1 MDRRV
6 RKLSAA
12 LALSIALSLIATTSG
27 ATEDLSALAR
37 PVARGPLADDSVYF
51 VMTDRFANGDTSN
64 DGGGLTGGRL
74 GGGDDSTDIGYYHGG
89 DFKGLTNHLQ
99 YIRDLGFNSI
109 WITPPVKNQFVQQG
123 SAAYHGYWAL
133 DFTTIDP
140 HLGTEQDFKDF
151 VAASHKLGMKVI
163 VDIVVNHTADVVKY
177 TIGATTYREPADFPY
192 KTCTRKVFDPAKV
205 AGLASFPKLC
215 VDKSFAYVPRT
226 STYDKNIKK
235 PVFLN
240 DLTNYH
246 NRGDSIWSGT
256 SVTQGDFVGLDD
268 IFTEKPAVV
277 KGMTDLW
284 SSWITRFDIDGYR
297 IDTAKHV
304 NPEFWRAFLPKIIA
318 TAKAAGK
325 ENFPIFGEVADSDIP
340 FLASFVTEQNF
351 PGVLDFPF
359 QAKVSRFA
367 KAGGGASDVADLFN
381 TDDFYTT
388 STTSAYSLAT
398 FLGNHDMGRI
408 GHFIEILS
416 GSDGAQIM
424 LERAKLANA
433 LLFTLRGGP
442 VLYYGD
448 EKGMTGNGGDQLARQ
463 DMFATHVEDWKSEVR
478 IGNAPIGNSSAFDV
492 KNPLEANVAELQGLY
507 KKYPA
512 LKSGTQQIRFGM
524 GSVLA
529 VSRYAD
535 NQELLIAFNSSDDP
549 QGATIPVS
557 TKNST
562 WSTVSGGA
570 QYSAHATSIDLKL
583 APRSWVILK
592 ADKVFEPSTALEV
605 ILNSPKP
612 DYRTPGWSAITAK
625 VPGDDFVQVTFAA
638 RQIGKAWKMLGT
650 SDHRTMEDNYVI
662 AGLHRVFIHNRLYKS
677 GTTFELVAIA
687 TNTKGEKSVSKV
699 VNYKVKY

>member
-1 MDRRV
+1 M

-12 LALSIALSLIATTSG
+12 IAIAVGLSLITTSSG
-27 ATEDLSALAR
+27 AAEDLAALAR
-37 PVARGPLADDSVYF
+37 PVARGPLAGDSVYF

-74 GGGDDSTDIGYYHGG
+74 GGGDDPTDIGYYHGG
-89 DFKGLTNHLQ
+89 DFKGLTNHLR
-99 YIRDLGFNSI
+99 YIKDLGFNSI
-109 WITPPVKNQFVQQG
+109 WITPPVKNQYVQQG
-123 SAAYHGYWAL
+123 SAGYHGYWAL

-140 HLGTEQDFKDF
+140 HLGTEKDFKDF

-163 VDIVVNHTADVVKY
+163 VDIVINHTADVVKY
-177 TIGATTYREPADFPY
+177 TIGSTSYREPADFPY
-192 KTCTRKVFDPAKV
+192 KTCGGKVFEPAIV

-215 VDKSFAYVPRT
+215 ADKSFAYVPRT

-235 PVFLN
+235 PAFLN

-256 SVTQGDFVGLDD
+256 SVTQGDFSGLDD
-268 IFTEKPAVV
+268 LFTEKPAVV
-277 KGMTDLW
+277 KGMADLW

-304 NPEFWRAFLPKIIA
+304 NPEFWKAFLPKIIA

-325 ENFPIFGEVADSDIP
+325 ENFPIFGEVFDSDIP
-340 FLASFVTEQNF
+340 FVASFVTEQNF

-359 QAKVSRFA
+359 QSKVSRFA

-388 STTSAYSLAT
+388 ATTSAYSLAT
-398 FLGNHDMGRI
+398 FLGNHDIGRI
-408 GHFIEILS
+408 GHFIEIQS

-442 VLYYGD
+442 ILYYGD
-448 EKGMTGNGGDQLARQ
+448 EKGMTGSGGDQLARQ
-463 DMFATHVEDWKSEVR
+463 DMFATQIEEWKTEVR
-478 IGNAPIGNSSAFDV
+478 IGSAPIGNTSSFDI
-492 KNPLEANVAELQGLY
+492 KSPLEANIAQLQGLY

-512 LKSGTQQIRFGM
+512 LKSGTQQVRYGF

-529 VSRYAD
+529 VSRFAD
-535 NQELLIAFNSSDDP
+535 NQEFLIAFNSNDDA
-549 QGATIPVS
+549 QEATVPVS
-557 TKNST
+557 TKNSR
-562 WSTVSGGA
+562 WSAISGAAQVTV
-570 QYSAHATSIDLKL
+570 HTSTIDLKL
-583 APRSWVILK
+583 PPRSWVILK
-592 ADKVFEPSTALEV
+592 ADNAFEPSSALA
-605 ILNSPKP
+605 ITLKSPKP

-638 RQIGKAWKMLGT
+638 RQSGKAWRILGT
-650 SDHRTMEDNYVI
+650 SDRRTTKDDYI
-662 AGLHRVFIHNRLYKS
+662 AAGLHRVFIHNRLYKS
-677 GTTFELVAIA
+677 GTTFDLVAVV
-687 TNTKGEKSVSKV
+687 TNSKGQKSVSKI
-699 VNYKVKY
+699 VKYTVKY